1 MLLVIKIRKYM
12 LLLLLLLLVV
22 FQASMQVLDI
32 NPSDISQVSFVK
44 TFITKDITNLRVI

>member
-1 MLLVIKIRKYM
+1 MSLVIKIRKYM

-32 NPSDISQVSFVK
+32 NRSGGQILVK
-44 TFITKDITNLRVI
+44 YYLLKILKILLIWG